1 MANLLLRIQD
11 FVPAPPLVGV
21 EPNPGPSG
29 GKYLDEKTRWWV
41 VFYIEEEHL
50 SYHAIAEKLK
60 IHRNTVRSIWTKYQE
75 TNSVQD
81 RPRSGRK
88 RKLSI
93 KDEQKAVRA
102 AKRGENA
109 PAIARSMRNKVS
121 VDTIQRSLKN
131 SGLKYLKIQ
140 ETEHLTD
147 VQRANRLKYAQDMI
161 DFNWKTA
168 LFTDEKTFWLGSGV
182 SHAWQDPKHRK
193 HREVA
198 KHSPKLH
205 VWAGAGYYMQT
216 ELFIFEENLTAEP
229 YRSIIQSRISENKLI
244 YSPGSKAVKRK
255 WKFVQDNDPKHRAK
269 KTLKLLHELI
279 GERVIKHP
287 SYSPDLN
294 PMEDF

>member
-1 MANLLLRIQD
+1 M
-11 FVPAPPLVGV
+11 
-21 EPNPGPSG
+21 
-29 GKYLDEKTRWWV
+29 
-41 VFYIEEEHL
+41 FYIEEEHL

-140 ETEHLTD
+140 ETEHLTG

-168 LFTDEKTFWLGSGV
+168 LFTDEKTFWLGSGSHTLGKIPSIESTEKWQNTHLNFTFGLELVTICRPNSLFSKKILLQSFIARLFKAV
-182 SHAWQDPKHRK
+182 SLKT
-193 HREVA
+193 
-198 KHSPKLH
+198 S
-205 VWAGAGYYMQT
+205 
-216 ELFIFEENLTAEP
+216 LFIHPARKQL
-229 YRSIIQSRISENKLI
+229 S
-244 YSPGSKAVKRK
+244 GSGSSFTEQRK
-255 WKFVQDNDPKHRAK
+255 
-269 KTLKLLHELI
+269 
-279 GERVIKHP
+279 P
-287 SYSPDLN
+287 SSFSMN
-294 PMEDF
+294 